1 MSAARASAP
10 GGGAHGRRDT
20 LLADLVAARTAF
32 IAAVGDVDPDLLTAP
47 GLLDEWSARDL
58 VAHVAFWADHGA
70 DALALA
76 VAGRG
81 AEYDY
86 QPSQTDAMN
95 AARFAVSQTMTPR
108 EAADDEARAFARF
121 RDALA
126 GIDDGL
132 LGTRL
137 GSGDTVEEMVRYD
150 GPDHYAEHTAHI
162 RAWFTAEPDPP
173 DEDESDELTALDS
186 GSNPDGRPR

>member
-1 MSAARASAP
+1 MSITTP
-10 GGGAHGRRDT
+10 GGGTPTRDA
-20 LLADLVAARTAF
+20 LLAELVAAREAF
-32 IAAVGDVDPDLLTAP
+32 VSAVSDVDPDLLTAP

-76 VAGRG
+76 LTGRG

-95 AARFAVSQTMTPR
+95 AARFAVSRRMTPR

-126 GIDDGL
+126 AVDDAL

-137 GSGDTVEEMVRYD
+137 GSGDTVAEMVRYD
-150 GPDHYAEHTAHI
+150 GPDHYVEHTAHV

-173 DEDESDELTALDS
+173 DEDESDELTAL
-186 GSNPDGRPR
+186 G